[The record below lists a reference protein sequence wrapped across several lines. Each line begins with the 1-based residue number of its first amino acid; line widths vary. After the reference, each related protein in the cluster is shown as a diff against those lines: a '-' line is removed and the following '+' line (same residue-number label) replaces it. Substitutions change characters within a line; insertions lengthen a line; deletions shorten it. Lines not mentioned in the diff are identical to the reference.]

1 MNDMGMTNKQ
11 FQGFVRL
18 TLSSLNKALEQ
29 SPENEQLKELI
40 ATYQAMLEDS

>member
-18 TLSSLNKALEQ
+18 TLSSLLKALEE
-29 SPENEQLKELI
+29 SPDNQQLKELI
-40 ATYQAMLEDS
+40 ATYQAMLEDA

>member
-18 TLSSLNKALEQ
+18 TLAALEKALEE
-29 SPENEQLKELI
+29 SPENEQLKKLV
-40 ATYQAMLEDS
+40 ATYRAMLEDS

>member
-18 TLSSLNKALEQ
+18 TLSSLNKAQEE
-29 SPENEQLKELI
+29 SPDNQQLKELI
-40 ATYQAMLEDS
+40 DTFQAMLEDE

>member
-1 MNDMGMTNKQ
+1 MGMTNKQ

-18 TLSSLNKALEQ
+18 TLAALERALEE
-29 SPENEQLKELI
+29 SPDNQQLKDLI